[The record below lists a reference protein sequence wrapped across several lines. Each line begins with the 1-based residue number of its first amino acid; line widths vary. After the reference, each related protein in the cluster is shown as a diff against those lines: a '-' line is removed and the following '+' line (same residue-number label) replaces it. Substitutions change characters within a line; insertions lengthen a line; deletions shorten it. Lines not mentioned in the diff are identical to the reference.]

1 MYAII
6 KNHIQHIIHQPFTVI
21 GMILLTILFGSIL
34 GSSQIQSH
42 SQKIIPT
49 YSSELSSEEMVEIIP
64 LLNNTGEFLFEIKS
78 KEEVEQL
85 FNDNS
90 IDIAVDL
97 KQESFIITTGAQT
110 SDVTLVEA
118 HLYSNLIKISTVLE
132 AANQLNKTPNE
143 IMNQLEQSEALY
155 PIEET
160 SFDRDDFIYDQSLQS
175 LFGFSLF
182 FVFYTVTFTVSAIVQ
197 QKSEGIWNRVLLSP
211 LSKMQMYLGHIVFS
225 LMLGYL
231 QLFIIFNV
239 FQYGLGVDFY
249 GGFAKSLLV
258 IIPFLFA
265 ITSLGVLISA
275 FVKNPR
281 QLNALIPLLA
291 VSMAMIGGAYWP
303 IEIVQSEMMIA
314 LSKVVPLF
322 YGMEM
327 LKGATYLHWSFEQFL
342 LPTSI
347 LFTFGVICMGIGL
360 NIMERKEV

>member
-34 GSSQIQSH
+34 GSSQLQSG

-49 YSSELSSEEMVEIIP
+49 YSTELSTEELLEIVP
-64 LLNNTGEFLFEIKS
+64 LLNNTGDYLLEVTSREKV
-78 KEEVEQL
+78 EELLNE
-85 FNDNS
+85 NS
-90 IDIAVDL
+90 IDLAVNL
-97 KQESFIITTGAQT
+97 KRDSFTITTGAQT
-110 SDVTLVEA
+110 SEVMLLEA
-118 HLYSNLIKISTVLE
+118 HLYSNLIKVSTVLN
-132 AANQLNKTPNE
+132 AANQLNKAPNE
-143 IMNQLEQSEALY
+143 IMNQLEQSKALY
-155 PIEET
+155 PIQET
-160 SFDRDDFIYDQSLQS
+160 SFNKDDFIYDQSLQS

-249 GGFAKSLLV
+249 GGFTKSLLV

-303 IEIVQSEMMIA
+303 IEIVQSEIMMA

-327 LKGATYLHWSFEQFL
+327 LKGATYLNWSFDQFL

-360 NIMERKEV
+360 NIMERKAV

>member
-34 GSSQIQSH
+34 GSSQLQSG

-49 YSSELSSEEMVEIIP
+49 YSTELSTEELLEIVP
-64 LLNNTGEFLFEIKS
+64 LLNNTGDYLLEVTSREKV
-78 KEEVEQL
+78 EELLNE
-85 FNDNS
+85 NS
-90 IDIAVDL
+90 IDLAVNL
-97 KQESFIITTGAQT
+97 KRDSFTITTGAQT
-110 SDVTLVEA
+110 SEVMLLEA
-118 HLYSNLIKISTVLE
+118 HLYSNLIKVSTVLN
-132 AANQLNKTPNE
+132 AANQLNKAPNE
-143 IMNQLEQSEALY
+143 IMNQLEQSKALY
-155 PIEET
+155 PIQET
-160 SFDRDDFIYDQSLQS
+160 SFNKDDFIYDQSLQS

-239 FQYGLGVDFY
+239 FQHGLGVDFY
-249 GGFAKSLLV
+249 GGFTKSLLV

-303 IEIVQSEMMIA
+303 IEIVQSEIMMA

-327 LKGATYLHWSFEQFL
+327 LKGATYLNWSFDQFL

-360 NIMERKEV
+360 NIMERKAV

>member
-34 GSSQIQSH
+34 GSSQLQSG

-49 YSSELSSEEMVEIIP
+49 YSTELSTEELLEIVP
-64 LLNNTGEFLFEIKS
+64 LLNNTGDYLLEVTSREKV
-78 KEEVEQL
+78 EELLNE
-85 FNDNS
+85 NS
-90 IDIAVDL
+90 IDLAVNL
-97 KQESFIITTGAQT
+97 KRDSFTITTGAQT
-110 SDVTLVEA
+110 SEVMLLEA
-118 HLYSNLIKISTVLE
+118 HLYSNLIKVSTVLN
-132 AANQLNKTPNE
+132 AANQLNKAPNE
-143 IMNQLEQSEALY
+143 IMNQLEQSKALY
-155 PIEET
+155 PIQET
-160 SFDRDDFIYDQSLQS
+160 SFNKDDFIYDQSLQS

-239 FQYGLGVDFY
+239 FQYGIGVDFY
-249 GGFAKSLLV
+249 GGFTKSLLV

-303 IEIVQSEMMIA
+303 IEIVQSEIMMA

-327 LKGATYLHWSFEQFL
+327 LKGATYLNWSFDQFL

-360 NIMERKEV
+360 NIMERKAV